1 MKGLSL
7 TQLYWPSSFKEKE
20 GYLVG
25 WSIRGFVCCVIGV
38 LDIPLESLELVLAEK
53 GDKAQ
58 VLGIVKNPSSKETLE
73 EINKKATADIWF
85 TALIK
90 DKVLW
95 LQEVHCCGY
104 RYRANAQLIFYNNY
118 PQKTDP
124 TYLIAPPS
132 FERFFVQNHNSES
145 STFQLVCD
153 HINKAQF
160 AYENILSKKDSSKE
174 SRNLLV
180 KALGV
185 FLCITKVLWKI
196 LLYLYCWE
204 LPLLNKSVSNL
215 PLNSKLLEQI
225 SIRCR
230 ALDKWELT
238 KNCQK
243 PSKAYPSLV
252 KVYIN
257 DFLVSRGVLVQY
269 FIDLFLG
276 LSLLTFL
283 HFFGSDTLS
292 VIHTLG
298 STIHIEVLKSE
309 VSWLM
314 GLPAGFKPNEE
325 LDNTIGIN
333 ILALIDYWNTVTT
346 FLTRMEPQIL
356 QVVSYVGMFGL
367 SYQIAFLSDL
377 IDFCTLHM

>member
-1 MKGLSL
+1 M
-7 TQLYWPSSFKEKE
+7 E
-20 GYLVG
+20 
-25 WSIRGFVCCVIGV
+25 
-38 LDIPLESLELVLAEK
+38 
-53 GDKAQ
+53 
-58 VLGIVKNPSSKETLE
+58 
-73 EINKKATADIWF
+73 
-85 TALIK
+85 
-90 DKVLW
+90 
-95 LQEVHCCGY
+95 
-104 RYRANAQLIFYNNY
+104 
-118 PQKTDP
+118 
-124 TYLIAPPS
+124 
-132 FERFFVQNHNSES
+132 
-145 STFQLVCD
+145 
-153 HINKAQF
+153 
-160 AYENILSKKDSSKE
+160 
-174 SRNLLV
+174 
-180 KALGV
+180 
-185 FLCITKVLWKI
+185 
-196 LLYLYCWE
+196 
-204 LPLLNKSVSNL
+204 
-215 PLNSKLLEQI
+215 
-225 SIRCR
+225 
-230 ALDKWELT
+230 
-238 KNCQK
+238 
-243 PSKAYPSLV
+243 
-252 KVYIN
+252 VYIN

-276 LSLLTFL
+276 LSLLSFL